1 MRAEGT
7 STAAERGTGMRI
19 RPGVQAASPRPARS
33 GSPPAT
39 LNQQRERHDDDGRT
53 AEECESCLDA
63 YIKELVDAAPPL

>member
-1 MRAEGT
+1 
-7 STAAERGTGMRI
+7 MRI